1 SRVSEDLLKR
11 DPRNQLLAR
20 QTRMRLEAEAI
31 RDQALG
37 ASGLLSTTMG
47 GPGVYPPQPEGIY
60 ILTQQKKAW
69 PESQGDARYRR
80 TLYTFFWRS
89 SPYPLMPTFDAP
101 GATTTCTRR
110 SRSNT
115 PLQALLLAND
125 RSFFEFAQGLASE
138 ITRADISQDE
148 ERLTYAFRRSLSRLP
163 SEQELTRLMDFF
175 ESQREYFKSTPG
187 DAEKVAPANRAD
199 GFPLEE
205 AAAWTAVSRV
215 LFNLDE
221 FITRE

>member
-1 SRVSEDLLKR
+1 MLY
-11 DPRNQLLAR
+11 P
-20 QTRMRLEAEAI
+20 M
-31 RDQALG
+31 
-37 ASGLLSTTMG
+37 MG
-47 GPGVYPPQPEGIY
+47 
-60 ILTQQKKAW
+60 
-69 PESQGDARYRR
+69 
-80 TLYTFFWRS
+80 
-89 SPYPLMPTFDAP
+89 TFD
-101 GATTTCTRR
+101 GADPNVSCSRR

-148 ERLTYAFRRSLSRLP
+148 ERLAYAFRRSLSRLP
-163 SEQELTRLMDFF
+163 SEQELVRLLAFF
-175 ESQREYFKSTPG
+175 ETQREYFKSAPA
-187 DAEKVAPANRAD
+187 DAEKVAPADRAE